1 MTEKELAA
9 AFESRKPALKA
20 LGGWIVD
27 VVKADLIRELGDPK
41 KADLFFQIPPKAR
54 VKETDSFLE
63 KALIRKRKDDP
74 LKEITDQVGVRFVVL
89 LLENIDRIGA
99 IIKAGSWAWS
109 HDRDHEAERLAKPD
123 YFAYQSDHYVI
134 TTTEESEWDGV
145 KIPVGLSCEVQ
156 IRTILQH
163 AYAEMAHAT
172 DYKPSI
178 QLREQDRKRVKRSL
192 AKGCALIETTD
203 DVFKEIT
210 ARLREYSE
218 SIDAL
223 LAKSAEIYYRLTGL
237 SVSHETPLGNLIG
250 DTYRELLKDCAPEKL
265 EDWIVKYP
273 WLGEAITVKRSDS
286 VFYRDPVIIL
296 LGLLVSDH
304 ETEIPRAWPVDAR
317 FLEDFYLFLGI
328 SIDGIF

>member
-1 MTEKELAA
+1 MKEKELTD
-9 AFESRKPALKA
+9 AFESRKPVLEA
-20 LGGWIVD
+20 LGGW
-27 VVKADLIRELGDPK
+27 VVYFVKSKLLEEFGDPK
-41 KADLFFQIPPKAR
+41 KVDPFFQIPPKAR

-89 LLENIDRIGA
+89 LLEHIDRIGS
-99 IIKAGSWAWS
+99 IIKDGPWSWS

-134 TTTEESEWDGV
+134 TTTAENELDGV
-145 KIPVGLSCEVQ
+145 KIPVGISCEVQ

-163 AYAEMAHAT
+163 AYAEMAHST

-210 ARLREYSE
+210 TRLREYSE

-223 LAKSAEIYYRLTGL
+223 LAKSAEIYSRLTGIT
-237 SVSHETPLGNLIG
+237 VSHDTPLGNLVG
-250 DTYRELLKDCAPEKL
+250 DAYREFLKQCPPQKL
-265 EDWIVKYP
+265 DEWIVKYS
-273 WLGEAITVKRSDS
+273 WLSESIKGKRSES
-286 VFYRDPVIIL
+286 VFYRDPVIVL
-296 LGLLVSDH
+296 LGMLITEH
-304 ETEIPRAWPVDAR
+304 ETEVPKSWPVDSR
-317 FLEDFYLFLGI
+317 YLEDFYTFLGI
-328 SIDGIF
+328 SAEGLF

>member
-1 MTEKELAA
+1 MTENELTA
-9 AFESRKPALKA
+9 AFEARKPALKA

-27 VVKADLIRELGDPK
+27 VVKEDLVKEFGDPK

-89 LLENIDRIGA
+89 LLEDIDRVGS
-99 IIKAGSWAWS
+99 IIKTGPWASS

-134 TTTEESEWDGV
+134 TTIEESEWEGV
-145 KIPVGLSCEVQ
+145 RIPVGFSCEVQ

-210 ARLREYSE
+210 TRLREYSE

-223 LAKSAEIYYRLTGL
+223 LAKSAEIYNKLTGFAA
-237 SVSHETPLGNLIG
+237 SPETPLGILIG
-250 DTYRELLKDCAPEKL
+250 DTYREPLNAYTPQKL
-265 EDWIVKYP
+265 DEWVEKYP
-273 WLGEAITVKRSDS
+273 WLGEAIKGKRSDS
-286 VFYRDPVIIL
+286 VFYRDPVTIL
-296 LGLLVSDH
+296 LGLLVTEH
-304 ETEIPRAWPVDAR
+304 ETDVPKSWPVDSR
-317 FLEDFYLFLGI
+317 YLENFYSFLGI
-328 SIDGIF
+328 STEGLF

>member
-1 MTEKELAA
+1 MTENELAA

-20 LGGWIVD
+20 LGSWIVD
-27 VVKADLIRELGDPK
+27 VVKADLTRELGDPK

-134 TTTEESEWDGV
+134 TTTEEGEWDGV
-145 KIPVGLSCEVQ
+145 KIPIGLSCEVQ

-163 AYAEMAHAT
+163 AYAEMAHAS

-178 QLREQDRKRVKRSL
+178 QLREEDRKRVKRSL

-210 ARLREYSE
+210 TRLREYSK
-218 SIDAL
+218 SVDAL
-223 LAKSAEIYYRLTGL
+223 LAKSAEIYNRLTGL
-237 SVSHETPLGNLIG
+237 SVPYETPLGSLIG
-250 DTYRELLKDCAPEKL
+250 DTYRELLKGYSPQNL
-265 EDWIVKYP
+265 EEWIAKYP
-273 WLGEAITVKRSDS
+273 WPEKAISGKRSES
-286 VFYRDPVIIL
+286 VFYRDPVVIL
-296 LGLLVSDH
+296 LGLLVTQH
-304 ETEIPRAWPVDAR
+304 ETEIPRAWPVDNKY
-317 FLEDFYLFLGI
+317 LEDFYSFLGI
-328 SIDGIF
+328 SADGIF